1 MPTPAERIP
10 RLVQELDDLA
20 RRMYWIRQELVSLT
34 ASPPVGP
41 TLPDPADAEPR
52 SAEPTRADGTTGPRR
67 ADGAAGPKQTEVAGG
82 HRFSGRAG
90 EPAPAGTV
98 DGPMGQDG
106 GRLLAWAGGSITLV
120 GVVMFLVLAAS
131 RGWLGPVT
139 RLVAGGLL
147 GLVLVGVAAWTN
159 RRPQGR
165 TGALALAATGFA
177 TLYLTIGAAT
187 GYYRY
192 LVEPAGLGLGLL
204 TVGAGLALADRWRS
218 QLLAAGTVLGV
229 DVLTAA
235 VADGAWPLTV
245 GLVLAPQLAAAA
257 VVARRDWPVLALVA
271 AVFPVLYG
279 TVAALAGGASDSAR
293 VTALLGVFLVGAAVA
308 ALVGPNPVAFA
319 AAAVPALAMAVRL
332 GEWRGAL
339 LAGFVGVCAL
349 GAARYR
355 PVRLAGVLVG
365 AVAFFQA
372 TTLALDGAA
381 LAGVL
386 LGQALVLTVLAGRTG
401 HALPRYLGA
410 GYGLVGLGLAV
421 FRDAPAH
428 ALLVF
433 PAQPYLVRGEPNR
446 SAMATGLALAVL
458 CLLFAVAAGRVDRRW
473 WAAAGAV
480 GLYGAAGTVILLAL
494 LVAPTRAGFLAGHA
508 VTTVSW
514 ALAALAVLA
523 RGVASRA
530 WRVVGLV
537 LMGATA
543 AKLLLFDLLALDGMV
558 RVAAFVG
565 AGLLMLFAGGRY
577 ARLVAAA
584 R

>member
-1 MPTPAERIP
+1 MHTPAERIS
-10 RLVQELDDLA
+10 RLVQELDELG
-20 RRMYWIRQELVSLT
+20 RRMYWFRQELVSL
-34 ASPPVGP
+34 AVAAPV
-41 TLPDPADAEPR
+41 
-52 SAEPTRADGTTGPRR
+52 RADGPVGAEGP
-67 ADGAAGPKQTEVAGG
+67 AGAAGAGG
-82 HRFSGRAG
+82 AEGAARAEGGLSG
-90 EPAPAGTV
+90 
-98 DGPMGQDG
+98 DGPDGADG

-131 RGWLGPVT
+131 RGWLGPVA

-147 GLVLVGVAAWTN
+147 GLVLVGAAAWTH
-159 RRPQGR
+159 RRPEGR

-177 TLYLTIGAAT
+177 TLYLTLGAAT
-187 GYYRY
+187 GYYHY
-192 LVEPAGLGLGLL
+192 LAEPVGLGLGLL

-218 QLLAAGTVLGV
+218 ELLAAGTVLGV
-229 DVLTAA
+229 DVLTAV

-245 GLVLAPQLAAAA
+245 WLVLVPQVAAAA
-257 VVARRDWPVLALVA
+257 VVARRGWPVLALVA

-279 TVAALAGGASDSAR
+279 AITVLAGGAADTGR
-293 VTALLGVFLVGAAVA
+293 VAAVLGVFLAGSGVA
-308 ALVGPNPVAFA
+308 LLGKVSPVAFA

-332 GEWRGAL
+332 GEGRGAL
-339 LAGFVGVCAL
+339 LAGVVGVCAL

-355 PVRLAGVLVG
+355 PARLAGVLVG
-365 AVAFFQA
+365 AAALFQA
-372 TTLALDGAA
+372 TALLLDGAA
-381 LAGVL
+381 LSGVL
-386 LGQALVLTVLAGRTG
+386 LGQALVLTVLAVRAG

-421 FRDAPAH
+421 SRDAPAH

-433 PAQPYLVRGEPNR
+433 PAQPYLVLGEPDR

-458 CLLFAVAAGRVDRRW
+458 SLLLAVAAGCADRRW
-473 WAAAGAV
+473 WVPAGAV

-494 LVAPTRAGFLAGHA
+494 LVAPTRAGFLTGHA

-514 ALAALAVLA
+514 ALVALAMLA
-523 RGVASRA
+523 RGVSSRA

-584 R
+584 RLPGT